1 MVLLNSSAHQIYWLG
16 RYLMR
21 VKFAASHLPFTQDE
35 KATKFAAA
43 FGLVIENAELL
54 NHYMLDK
61 KQTFSL
67 LNQLIIAK
75 DNIQELRGILSS
87 HAYAELNNVINTLQP
102 EPNALNKAV
111 KQCTQILESE
121 HEDVRLFLH
130 LGQKIEQF
138 DIELRFGQDLS
149 VLLAELDIVVQQ
161 LANLN
166 RENIENIDENWQV
179 LKQQLTW
186 DAYYTFTQQLENMFE
201 G

>member
-21 VKFAASHLPFTQDE
+21 VKFAASHLPFTEDE
-35 KATKFAAA
+35 KATRFAAA

-87 HAYAELNNVINTLQP
+87 HAYAELNNVINRLQAQP
-102 EPNALNKAV
+102 DALSKAV
-111 KQCTQILESE
+111 EQCTQILEAE

-138 DIELRFGQDLS
+138 DIELRFGEDLS
-149 VLLAELDIVVQQ
+149 VLISELDTVVQQ

-166 RENIENIDENWQV
+166 WENINENWQA

>member
-21 VKFAASHLPFTQDE
+21 VKFAASHLPFTEDE
-35 KATKFAAA
+35 KATRFAAA

-87 HAYAELNNVINTLQP
+87 HAYAELNNVINTLQAQP
-102 EPNALNKAV
+102 DALSKAV
-111 KQCTQILESE
+111 EQCTQILEAE

-138 DIELRFGQDLS
+138 DIELRFGEDLS
-149 VLLAELDIVVQQ
+149 VLISELDIVMQQ

-166 RENIENIDENWQV
+166 WENIDENWQA

-186 DAYYTFTQQLENMFE
+186 DGYYTFTQQLENMFE

>member
-21 VKFAASHLPFTQDE
+21 VKFAASHLPFTEDE
-35 KATKFAAA
+35 KAIRFAAA

-87 HAYAELNNVINTLQP
+87 HAYAELNNVINTLQAQP
-102 EPNALNKAV
+102 DALSKAV
-111 KQCTQILESE
+111 EQCTQILEAE

-138 DIELRFGQDLS
+138 DIELRFGEDLS
-149 VLLAELDIVVQQ
+149 VLISELDIVVQQ

-166 RENIENIDENWQV
+166 WENIDENWQA

>member
-67 LNQLIIAK
+67 LNQFIIAK
-75 DNIQELRGILSS
+75 DNIQGLRGILSS
-87 HAYAELNNVINTLQP
+87 KAYAELNHVINTLEAQP
-102 EPNALNKAV
+102 EILRKAV
-111 KQCTQILESE
+111 EQCTQILEAE
-121 HEDVRLFLH
+121 NEDVCLFLH

-149 VLLAELDIVVQQ
+149 ALVLELDILVKW
-161 LANLN
+161 LADLGW
-166 RENIENIDENWQV
+166 ENIDQNWQV

-201 G
+201 V

>member
-21 VKFAASHLPFTQDE
+21 VKFAASHLPFTEDE
-35 KATKFAAA
+35 KATRFAAA
-43 FGLVIENAELL
+43 FGLFIENAELL

-87 HAYAELNNVINTLQP
+87 HAYAELNNVINTLQAQP
-102 EPNALNKAV
+102 DALSKAV
-111 KQCTQILESE
+111 EQCTQILEAE

-138 DIELRFGQDLS
+138 DIELRFGEDLS
-149 VLLAELDIVVQQ
+149 VLISELDTVVQR

-166 RENIENIDENWQV
+166 WENIDENWQA

-186 DAYYTFTQQLENMFE
+186 GAYYTFTQQLENIFE

>member
-21 VKFAASHLPFTQDE
+21 VKFAASHLPFTEDE

-87 HAYAELNNVINTLQP
+87 HAYAELNNVINTLQAQP
-102 EPNALNKAV
+102 DALSKAV
-111 KQCTQILESE
+111 EQCTQILEAE

-138 DIELRFGQDLS
+138 DIELRFGEDLS
-149 VLLAELDIVVQQ
+149 VLISELDTVVQQ

-166 RENIENIDENWQV
+166 WENINENWQA

-186 DAYYTFTQQLENMFE
+186 GAYYTFTQQLENMFE

>member
-21 VKFAASHLPFTQDE
+21 VKFAASHLPFTEDE
-35 KATKFAAA
+35 KATRFAAA

-87 HAYAELNNVINTLQP
+87 HAYAELNNGINTLQAQP
-102 EPNALNKAV
+102 DALSKAV
-111 KQCTQILESE
+111 EQCTQILEAE

-138 DIELRFGQDLS
+138 DIELRFGEDLS
-149 VLLAELDIVVQQ
+149 VLISELDTVVQQ

-166 RENIENIDENWQV
+166 WENINENWQA

>member
-21 VKFAASHLPFTQDE
+21 VKFAASHLPFTEDE
-35 KATKFAAA
+35 KATRFAAA

-87 HAYAELNNVINTLQP
+87 HAYAELNNVINTLQAQP
-102 EPNALNKAV
+102 DALSKAV
-111 KQCTQILESE
+111 EQCTQILEAE

-138 DIELRFGQDLS
+138 DIELRFGEDLS
-149 VLLAELDIVVQQ
+149 VLISELDIVVQQ

-166 RENIENIDENWQV
+166 WENINENWQA

-186 DAYYTFTQQLENMFE
+186 HAYYTFTQQLENIFE

>member
-21 VKFAASHLPFTQDE
+21 VKFAASHLPFTEDE
-35 KATKFAAA
+35 KATRFAAA

-87 HAYAELNNVINTLQP
+87 HAYAELNNVINTLQAQ
-102 EPNALNKAV
+102 PNALSKAV
-111 KQCTQILESE
+111 EQCTQILEAE

-138 DIELRFGQDLS
+138 DIELRFGEDLS
-149 VLLAELDIVVQQ
+149 VLISELDIVMQQ

-166 RENIENIDENWQV
+166 WENINENWQA

>member
-67 LNQLIIAK
+67 LNQFIIAK

-87 HAYAELNNVINTLQP
+87 KAYAELNHVINTLEAQP
-102 EPNALNKAV
+102 EILRKAV
-111 KQCTQILESE
+111 EQCTQILEAES
-121 HEDVRLFLH
+121 EDVCLFLH

-138 DIELRFGQDLS
+138 DIELRFRQDLS
-149 VLLAELDIVVQQ
+149 ALIAELDILVKR
-161 LANLN
+161 LADLGW
-166 RENIENIDENWQV
+166 ETIDQNWQV

-201 G
+201 V

>member
-21 VKFAASHLPFTQDE
+21 VKFAASHFPFTEDE
-35 KATKFAAA
+35 KATRFAAA

-87 HAYAELNNVINTLQP
+87 HAYAELNNVINTLPAQP
-102 EPNALNKAV
+102 DALSKAV
-111 KQCTQILESE
+111 EQCTQILEAE

-138 DIELRFGQDLS
+138 DIELRFGEDLS
-149 VLLAELDIVVQQ
+149 VLISELDIVMQQ

-166 RENIENIDENWQV
+166 WENINENWQA

>member
-21 VKFAASHLPFTQDE
+21 VKFAASHLPFTEDE
-35 KATKFAAA
+35 KATRFAAA
-43 FGLVIENAELL
+43 LGLVIENAELL

-87 HAYAELNNVINTLQP
+87 HAYAELNNVINTLQAQP
-102 EPNALNKAV
+102 DALSKAV
-111 KQCTQILESE
+111 EQCTQILEAE

-138 DIELRFGQDLS
+138 DIELRFGEDLS
-149 VLLAELDIVVQQ
+149 VLISELDIVVQQ

-166 RENIENIDENWQV
+166 WENIDENWQA

>member
-111 KQCTQILESE
+111 KQCTQILEAE

-149 VLLAELDIVVQQ
+149 VLLSELDILVQQ

-166 RENIENIDENWQV
+166 WENIDENWQV

>member
-21 VKFAASHLPFTQDE
+21 VKFAASHLPSTEDE
-35 KATKFAAA
+35 KATRFAAA

-75 DNIQELRGILSS
+75 DNIQELRGILSP
-87 HAYAELNNVINTLQP
+87 HAYAELNNVINTLQAQP
-102 EPNALNKAV
+102 DALSKAV
-111 KQCTQILESE
+111 EQCTQILEAE

-138 DIELRFGQDLS
+138 DIELRFGEDLS
-149 VLLAELDIVVQQ
+149 VLISELDIVMQQ

-166 RENIENIDENWQV
+166 WENIDGNWQA

-186 DAYYTFTQQLENMFE
+186 DAYYNFTQQLENMFE

>member
-21 VKFAASHLPFTQDE
+21 VKFAASHLPFTEDE

-43 FGLVIENAELL
+43 FGLAIENAELL

-75 DNIQELRGILSS
+75 DNIQELRGILSA

-102 EPNALNKAV
+102 QPDALKKAV
-111 KQCTQILESE
+111 EHCTHILEAE
-121 HEDVRLFLH
+121 HEDIYLFLY
-130 LGQKIEQF
+130 LGQKIEQL

-149 VLLAELDIVVQQ
+149 VLLSELDIVVQQ
-161 LANLN
+161 LAHLN
-166 RENIENIDENWQV
+166 WEHIDENWQV

>member
-21 VKFAASHLPFTQDE
+21 VKFAASHLPFTEDE
-35 KATKFAAA
+35 KATRFAAA

-87 HAYAELNNVINTLQP
+87 HAYAELNNVINTLQAQP
-102 EPNALNKAV
+102 DALSKAV
-111 KQCTQILESE
+111 EQCTQILEAE

-138 DIELRFGQDLS
+138 DIELRFVEDLS
-149 VLLAELDIVVQQ
+149 VLISELDIVVQQ

-166 RENIENIDENWQV
+166 WENIDENWQA

>member
-21 VKFAASHLPFTQDE
+21 VKFAASHLSFTEDE
-35 KATKFAAA
+35 KATRFAAA

-87 HAYAELNNVINTLQP
+87 HAYAELNNVINTLQAQP
-102 EPNALNKAV
+102 DALSKAV
-111 KQCTQILESE
+111 EQCTQILEAE

-138 DIELRFGQDLS
+138 DIELRFGEDLS
-149 VLLAELDIVVQQ
+149 VLISELDIVVQQ

-166 RENIENIDENWQV
+166 WENINENWQA

>member
-21 VKFAASHLPFTQDE
+21 VKFAASHLPFTEDE
-35 KATKFAAA
+35 KATRFAAA

-87 HAYAELNNVINTLQP
+87 HAYAELNNVINTLQAQP
-102 EPNALNKAV
+102 DALSKAV
-111 KQCTQILESE
+111 EQCTQILEAE

-138 DIELRFGQDLS
+138 DIELRFGEDLS
-149 VLLAELDIVVQQ
+149 VLISELDIVVHQ

-166 RENIENIDENWQV
+166 WENINENWQA

>member
-21 VKFAASHLPFTQDE
+21 VKFAASHLPFTEDE
-35 KATKFAAA
+35 KATRFAAA
-43 FGLVIENAELL
+43 FGWVIENAELL

-87 HAYAELNNVINTLQP
+87 HAYAELNNVINTLQAQP
-102 EPNALNKAV
+102 DALSKAV
-111 KQCTQILESE
+111 EQCTQILEAE

-138 DIELRFGQDLS
+138 DIELRFGEDLS
-149 VLLAELDIVVQQ
+149 VLISELDIVVQQ

-166 RENIENIDENWQV
+166 WENINENWQA

>member
-21 VKFAASHLPFTQDE
+21 IKFAASHLPFTQDE
-35 KATKFAAA
+35 KATRFAAA

-87 HAYAELNNVINTLQP
+87 HAYAELNNVINTLQAQP
-102 EPNALNKAV
+102 DALSKAV
-111 KQCTQILESE
+111 EQCTQILEAE

-138 DIELRFGQDLS
+138 DIELRFGEDLS
-149 VLLAELDIVVQQ
+149 VLISELDTVVQQ

-166 RENIENIDENWQV
+166 WENINENWQA

>member
-21 VKFAASHLPFTQDE
+21 VKFAASHLPFTEDE
-35 KATKFAAA
+35 KATRFATA

-87 HAYAELNNVINTLQP
+87 HAYAELNNVINTLQAQP
-102 EPNALNKAV
+102 DALSKV
-111 KQCTQILESE
+111 VEQCTQILEAE
-121 HEDVRLFLH
+121 HEDVRLFLY

-138 DIELRFGQDLS
+138 DIELRFREDLS
-149 VLLAELDIVVQQ
+149 VLISELDIVVQQ
-161 LANLN
+161 LANLKW
-166 RENIENIDENWQV
+166 ENIDENWQA

>member
-21 VKFAASHLPFTQDE
+21 VKFAASHLPFTEDE
-35 KATKFAAA
+35 KATRFAAA

-87 HAYAELNNVINTLQP
+87 HAYAELNNVINTLQAQP
-102 EPNALNKAV
+102 DALSKAV
-111 KQCTQILESE
+111 EQCTQILEAE

-138 DIELRFGQDLS
+138 DIELRFGEDLS
-149 VLLAELDIVVQQ
+149 VLISELDIVVQQ

-166 RENIENIDENWQV
+166 WENINENWQA

-186 DAYYTFTQQLENMFE
+186 DAYYNFTQQLENMFE

>member
-111 KQCTQILESE
+111 KQCTQILEAE

-149 VLLAELDIVVQQ
+149 FLLAELDIVVQQ

-166 RENIENIDENWQV
+166 WENIDENWQV

>member
-21 VKFAASHLPFTQDE
+21 VKFAASHLPFTEDE
-35 KATKFAAA
+35 KATRFAAA

-87 HAYAELNNVINTLQP
+87 HAYAELNNVINTLQAQP
-102 EPNALNKAV
+102 DALSKAV
-111 KQCTQILESE
+111 EQCTQILEAE

-138 DIELRFGQDLS
+138 DIELRFGEDLS
-149 VLLAELDIVVQQ
+149 VLISELDIVVQQ

-166 RENIENIDENWQV
+166 WENIDENWQA

>member
-21 VKFAASHLPFTQDE
+21 VKFAASHLPFTEDE
-35 KATKFAAA
+35 KATRFAAT

-87 HAYAELNNVINTLQP
+87 HAYAELNNVINTLQAQP
-102 EPNALNKAV
+102 DALSKAV
-111 KQCTQILESE
+111 EQCTQILEAE

-138 DIELRFGQDLS
+138 DIELRFGEDLS
-149 VLLAELDIVVQQ
+149 VLISELDIVVQQ

-166 RENIENIDENWQV
+166 WENINENWQA
-179 LKQQLTW
+179 LKQQLMW

>member
-21 VKFAASHLPFTQDE
+21 VKFAASHLPFTEDE
-35 KATKFAAA
+35 KATRFAAA

-87 HAYAELNNVINTLQP
+87 HAYAELNNVINTLQAQP
-102 EPNALNKAV
+102 DALSKAV
-111 KQCTQILESE
+111 EQCMQILEAE

-138 DIELRFGQDLS
+138 DIELRFGEDLS
-149 VLLAELDIVVQQ
+149 VLISELDTVVQQ

-166 RENIENIDENWQV
+166 WENINENWQA

>member
-111 KQCTQILESE
+111 KQCTQILEAE

-149 VLLAELDIVVQQ
+149 FLLSELDILVQQ

-166 RENIENIDENWQV
+166 WENIDENWQV

>member
-21 VKFAASHLPFTQDE
+21 VKFAASHLPFTEDE

-43 FGLVIENAELL
+43 FGLVIENAQLL

-102 EPNALNKAV
+102 QPDALSKAV
-111 KQCTQILESE
+111 EQCTQILEAE

-138 DIELRFGQDLS
+138 DIELRFGEDLS
-149 VLLAELDIVVQQ
+149 VLVLELDLVVQQ

-166 RENIENIDENWQV
+166 WENIDENWQV

>member
-1 MVLLNSSAHQIYWLG
+1 
-16 RYLMR
+16 MR
-21 VKFAASHLPFTQDE
+21 VKFAASHLPFTEDE
-35 KATKFAAA
+35 KATRFAAA

-75 DNIQELRGILSS
+75 DNIQELRGVLSS
-87 HAYAELNNVINTLQP
+87 HAYAELNNVINTLQAQP
-102 EPNALNKAV
+102 DVLSKAV
-111 KQCTQILESE
+111 EQCTQILEAE
-121 HEDVRLFLH
+121 HEDIRLFLH

-138 DIELRFGQDLS
+138 DIELRFGEDLS
-149 VLLAELDIVVQQ
+149 VLISELHIVVQQ

-166 RENIENIDENWQV
+166 WENINENWQA
-179 LKQQLTW
+179 LKRQLTW
-186 DAYYTFTQQLENMFE
+186 DAYYIFTQQLENMFE

>member
-67 LNQLIIAK
+67 LNQLVIAK
-75 DNIQELRGILSS
+75 DNIQALRGILSS
-87 HAYAELNNVINTLQP
+87 NAYAELNNVINTLQP
-102 EPNALNKAV
+102 QPETLRKAV
-111 KQCTQILESE
+111 EQCTQILEAE
-121 HEDVRLFLH
+121 NEDICLFLN

-149 VLLAELDIVVQQ
+149 VLVSELDVVVQQ
-161 LANLN
+161 LVGLDW
-166 RENIENIDENWQV
+166 ENIDQNWQV
-179 LKQQLTW
+179 LKHHLTW

-201 G
+201 V

>member
-21 VKFAASHLPFTQDE
+21 VKFAASHLPFTEDE
-35 KATKFAAA
+35 KATRFAAA

-87 HAYAELNNVINTLQP
+87 YAYAELNNVINTLQAQP
-102 EPNALNKAV
+102 DALSKAV
-111 KQCTQILESE
+111 EQCTQILEAE

-138 DIELRFGQDLS
+138 DIELRFGEDLS
-149 VLLAELDIVVQQ
+149 VLISELDTVVQQ

-166 RENIENIDENWQV
+166 WENINENWQA

>member
-21 VKFAASHLPFTQDE
+21 VKFAASHLPFTEDE
-35 KATKFAAA
+35 KATKFATA

-102 EPNALNKAV
+102 QPDALSKAV
-111 KQCTQILESE
+111 EQCTQILEAE

-138 DIELRFGQDLS
+138 DIELRFGEDLS
-149 VLLAELDIVVQQ
+149 VLVLELDLVVQQ

-166 RENIENIDENWQV
+166 WENIDENWQV

>member
-21 VKFAASHLPFTQDE
+21 VKFAASHLPFTEDE
-35 KATKFAAA
+35 KATRFAAA

-87 HAYAELNNVINTLQP
+87 HAYAELNNVINTLQAQ
-102 EPNALNKAV
+102 PNALSKV
-111 KQCTQILESE
+111 VEQCTQILEAE

-138 DIELRFGQDLS
+138 DIELRFGEDLS
-149 VLLAELDIVVQQ
+149 VLISELDIVMQQ

-166 RENIENIDENWQV
+166 WENINENWQA

>member
-111 KQCTQILESE
+111 KQCTQILEAE

-149 VLLAELDIVVQQ
+149 VLLSELGIVVQQ

-166 RENIENIDENWQV
+166 RENIDENWQV

>member
-21 VKFAASHLPFTQDE
+21 VKFAASHLPFTEDE
-35 KATKFAAA
+35 KATRFAAA

-87 HAYAELNNVINTLQP
+87 HAYAELNNVINTLQAQP
-102 EPNALNKAV
+102 DALSKAV
-111 KQCTQILESE
+111 EQCTQILEAE
-121 HEDVRLFLH
+121 HKDVRLFLH

-138 DIELRFGQDLS
+138 DIELRFGEDLS
-149 VLLAELDIVVQQ
+149 VLISELDIVVQQ

-166 RENIENIDENWQV
+166 WENIDENWQA

>member
-21 VKFAASHLPFTQDE
+21 VKFAASHLPFTEDE
-35 KATKFAAA
+35 KATRFAAA

-87 HAYAELNNVINTLQP
+87 HAYAELNNVINTLQAQP
-102 EPNALNKAV
+102 DALSKAV
-111 KQCTQILESE
+111 EQCSQILEAE

-138 DIELRFGQDLS
+138 DIELRFGEDLS
-149 VLLAELDIVVQQ
+149 VLISELDIVVQQ

-166 RENIENIDENWQV
+166 WENINENWQA

>member
-21 VKFAASHLPFTQDE
+21 VKFAASHLPFTEDE
-35 KATKFAAA
+35 KATRFAAA

-87 HAYAELNNVINTLQP
+87 HAYAELNNVINTLQAQP
-102 EPNALNKAV
+102 DALSKAV
-111 KQCTQILESE
+111 EQCTQILEAE

-138 DIELRFGQDLS
+138 DIELRFGEDLS
-149 VLLAELDIVVQQ
+149 VLISELDTVVQQ

-166 RENIENIDENWQV
+166 WENINENWQA

-186 DAYYTFTQQLENMFE
+186 DAYYNFTQQLENMFE

>member
-67 LNQLIIAK
+67 LNQFIIAK
-75 DNIQELRGILSS
+75 DNIQGLRGILSS
-87 HAYAELNNVINTLQP
+87 KAYAELNHVINTLQAQP
-102 EPNALNKAV
+102 EILRNAV
-111 KQCTQILESE
+111 EQCTQILEAE
-121 HEDVRLFLH
+121 NEDVCLFLH

-149 VLLAELDIVVQQ
+149 ALVLELDILVKR
-161 LANLN
+161 LADLGW
-166 RENIENIDENWQV
+166 NIDQNWQV

-201 G
+201 V

>member
-21 VKFAASHLPFTQDE
+21 VKFAASHLPFTEDE
-35 KATKFAAA
+35 KATRFAAA

-87 HAYAELNNVINTLQP
+87 HAYAELNNVINTLQAQP
-102 EPNALNKAV
+102 DVLSKAV
-111 KQCTQILESE
+111 EQCTQILEAE
-121 HEDVRLFLH
+121 HEDIRLFLH

-138 DIELRFGQDLS
+138 DIELRFGEDLS
-149 VLLAELDIVVQQ
+149 VLISELDIVVQQ

-166 RENIENIDENWQV
+166 WENINENWQA
-179 LKQQLTW
+179 LKQQLMW